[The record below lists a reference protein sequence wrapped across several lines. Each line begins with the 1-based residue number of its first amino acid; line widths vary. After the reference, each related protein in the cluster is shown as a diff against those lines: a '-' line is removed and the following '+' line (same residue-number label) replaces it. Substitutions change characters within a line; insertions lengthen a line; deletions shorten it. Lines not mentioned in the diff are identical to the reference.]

1 MVQTKTDKPLPNS
14 LPGAVVAQYRERG
27 DKRYGPY
34 YFRVWREGGRLRK
47 VYVKQT
53 DVEAV
58 RAACQRHRD
67 EQRERRENRIELRD
81 LLRRYKATCR
91 EVERWMSIVRLFP

>member
-1 MVQTKTDKPLPNS
+1 MAKTKTAEPLPNS
-14 LPGAVVAQYRERG
+14 LPGAVVAQYRERDG
-27 DKRYGPY
+27 KRYGPY
-34 YFRVWREGGRLRK
+34 YFRCWREDGQFRK
-47 VYVKQT
+47 RYVKRA

-67 EQRERRENRIELRD
+67 ERRERRENRVELRD

>member
-1 MVQTKTDKPLPNS
+1 MARTKTAEPLPNS

-47 VYVKQT
+47 QYVKQT
-53 DVEAV
+53 DVEVV

-67 EQRERRENRIELRD
+67 ERAEWRRTHAAFVERLRVF
-81 LLRRYKATCR
+81 KATCR
-91 EVERWMSIVRLFP
+91 EVERWMQIARLLP